1 MQNFEAQWKQLASVL
16 EDILKLNKSR
26 TEQKAAYERLR
37 EQVLQ
42 WLAHMEQT
50 VDAFPAVALEPELIK
65 KQSEAIKVTSLLLKG
80 INRVHLI
87 ILKKHSKLYFL
98 EQIG

>member
-1 MQNFEAQWKQLASVL
+1 MKNFEAQWKQLASVL

-26 TEQKAAYERLR
+26 AEQKMAYERLR

-50 VDAFPAVALEPELIK
+50 VDALPPVALEPEMIK
-65 KQSEAIKVTSLLLKG
+65 KQSDAIKVIYLVSL
-80 INRVHLI
+80 
-87 ILKKHSKLYFL
+87 KHRL
-98 EQIG
+98 